1 MPDLNTRKKLMED
14 LKNIG
19 SFDKQGNTRDAFHD
33 IMEKMAEEGMITMAD
48 GKKPGRND
56 LDYDELDRM
65 FIRVNDN
72 DDPYTFNATDA
83 DELDNGNKHIYSA
96 DLTEKPLTKE
106 EYGEKACGKAPKKPG
121 FFRKML
127 DSIKKN
133 VFRMKDGDKQC
144 RDYEKYLE
152 NVYYAQK
159 DAGYDPEK
167 PETVEKNER
176 ELAVRS
182 YILAGNAREGKELP
196 ADYKVTE
203 DPEYQRMMN
212 DPRTD
217 IFVNAETTQD
227 YLKML
232 RESGFTTPELLEG
245 SSGKTMFQNY
255 AEDPELYG
263 AQNHL
268 MGGMVLAGNAL
279 QDFNEE
285 KREER
290 AQAARQD
297 LINKRADS
305 AMKQIGSKLDGPDN
319 ERFLNELN
327 GVLRKDTPASN
338 KMLSVL
344 PNTSPVVL
352 ETLSEE
358 YERNIGN
365 KEYSLEAKLTGLVTG
380 SPEAKAQL
388 KEQLQEQKTDELNNA
403 KDHIDLG
410 SLGGK

>member
-1 MPDLNTRKKLMED
+1 
-14 LKNIG
+14 
-19 SFDKQGNTRDAFHD
+19 
-33 IMEKMAEEGMITMAD
+33 
-48 GKKPGRND
+48 
-56 LDYDELDRM
+56 
-65 FIRVNDN
+65 
-72 DDPYTFNATDA
+72 
-83 DELDNGNKHIYSA
+83 
-96 DLTEKPLTKE
+96 
-106 EYGEKACGKAPKKPG
+106 
-121 FFRKML
+121 
-127 DSIKKN
+127 
-133 VFRMKDGDKQC
+133 
-144 RDYEKYLE
+144 
-152 NVYYAQK
+152 
-159 DAGYDPEK
+159 
-167 PETVEKNER
+167 
-176 ELAVRS
+176 
-182 YILAGNAREGKELP
+182 
-196 ADYKVTE
+196 
-203 DPEYQRMMN
+203 
-212 DPRTD
+212 
-217 IFVNAETTQD
+217 
-227 YLKML
+227 
-232 RESGFTTPELLEG
+232 
-245 SSGKTMFQNY
+245 
-255 AEDPELYG
+255 
-263 AQNHL
+263 
-268 MGGMVLAGNAL
+268 MVLAGNAL
-279 QDFNEE
+279 QDFHEE

-365 KEYSLEAKLTGLVTG
+365 KDYSLEAKLTGLVTG